1 MTTFRSVNILHKL
14 VKIFLEWQ
22 TDGTGRTDGFA
33 AGALHNTVVGVGNG
47 HFCPFDSFGLT
58 EAEDSRF
65 AEILT
70 VAAAVAEC
78 GVEFRKPGDLF
89 AGEKKPSFFWVCS
102 RCIPCLPAF
111 NHQGNHKGVR
121 PYTIFNRATTRGSPV
136 HRFNRGN
143 HKGLPL
149 Q

>member
-33 AGALHNTVVGVGNG
+33 AGALHNTVVGVGDG
-47 HFCPFDSFGLT
+47 HFGPFDSVGFT

-89 AGEKKPSFFWVCS
+89 AGEKKPSFFWFVHVVFLS
-102 RCIPCLPAF
+102 TSINPSGQPR
-111 NHQGNHKGVR
+111 GVR
-121 PYTIFNRATTRGSPV
+121 PYTIFNRAAKRDCPHS
-136 HRFNRGN
+136 RQ
-143 HKGLPL
+143 PL
-149 Q
+149 

>member
-14 VKIFLEWQ
+14 VKIFLEGQ
-22 TDGTGRTDGFA
+22 TDGAGRTDGFA
-33 AGALHNTVVGVGNG
+33 AGALHYTVIGVGDG
-47 HFCPFDSFGLT
+47 HFGPFDSFGLT

-89 AGEKKPSFFWVCS
+89 AGEKKPSFFWFVHVVF
-102 RCIPCLPAF
+102 LVYQ
-111 NHQGNHKGVR
+111 HL
-121 PYTIFNRATTRGSPV
+121 TIRATTRGSPV
-136 HRFNRGN
+136 HHIQQGN

-149 Q
+149 H